1 MSSQTNRDFVTSGF
15 MFVVGIIAFV
25 LTFSFKSFEGT
36 NFGVGVEFMPR
47 VIAVLIL
54 LTSIIIFVNALK
66 SRSKK
71 TNDANSET
79 EEVVEV
85 EHETESKN
93 YKKLVIS
100 IIAMLIYILLTPILG
115 FLIATALFLIAQML
129 IISNFAKEKI
139 ILFFVISILMAV
151 IVNYVF
157 RNVFYVMLPQ
167 GILG

>member
-71 TNDANSET
+71 TNDTNLKAG
-79 EEVVEV
+79 EVVEQ
-85 EHETESKN
+85 ETESKN

-139 ILFFVISILMAV
+139 VLFLVISILMAV

>member
-1 MSSQTNRDFVTSGF
+1 M
-15 MFVVGIIAFV
+15 
-25 LTFSFKSFEGT
+25 
-36 NFGVGVEFMPR
+36 
-47 VIAVLIL
+47 
-54 LTSIIIFVNALK
+54 
-66 SRSKK
+66 
-71 TNDANSET
+71 
-79 EEVVEV
+79 
-85 EHETESKN
+85 
-93 YKKLVIS
+93 IS